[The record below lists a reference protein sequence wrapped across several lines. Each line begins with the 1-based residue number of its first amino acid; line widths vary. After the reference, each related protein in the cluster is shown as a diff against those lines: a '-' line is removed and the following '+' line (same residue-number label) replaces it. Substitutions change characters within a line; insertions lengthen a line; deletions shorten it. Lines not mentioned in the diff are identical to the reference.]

1 MRQARHLFERITE
14 FSHLARAFA
23 GARRRKRPTREV
35 LEFAHDLEPR
45 LWAMRAALLAGPYP
59 WGAYRSFWIRDPK
72 PRLIRAAPFA
82 DRVLHHAI
90 VDALDPILRRGF
102 IADSYACLP
111 GRGVHRAVA
120 RFVQFARERR
130 GLGYVLQCDIKSY
143 FATVD
148 HAVLNTLLARRVADE
163 RLLRLLLGLIAHGG
177 ETLAADRDTGGG
189 RLAVGIPIG
198 NLTSQMFANLYL
210 DPLDHFVRERL
221 RVRHYLRYMD
231 DFVLLLE
238 SRDEAR
244 ARLAEVET
252 FLRERLRLRLNPRRL
267 VIAPLACPRDV
278 LGYVHYSSGRLRVR
292 RRSVR
297 RLWRRLGV
305 LEERV
310 RAERI
315 PWSSVRGSVAS
326 WIGLAKHADAFHLS
340 RAIFTARDVRNIGKR
355 LLVRRLGGAGSRA

>member
-1 MRQARHLFERITE
+1 
-14 FSHLARAFA
+14 
-23 GARRRKRPTREV
+23 
-35 LEFAHDLEPR
+35 
-45 LWAMRAALLAGPYP
+45 
-59 WGAYRSFWIRDPK
+59 
-72 PRLIRAAPFA
+72 
-82 DRVLHHAI
+82 
-90 VDALDPILRRGF
+90 
-102 IADSYACLP
+102 
-111 GRGVHRAVA
+111 
-120 RFVQFARERR
+120 
-130 GLGYVLQCDIKSY
+130 
-143 FATVD
+143 
-148 HAVLNTLLARRVADE
+148 
-163 RLLRLLLGLIAHGG
+163 
-177 ETLAADRDTGGG
+177 
-189 RLAVGIPIG
+189 
-198 NLTSQMFANLYL
+198 MFANLYL